1 MTLFVTVLADVIK
14 NFKMRSSRTT
24 RMDPNTGD
32 KCPYER
38 PTEERHTERR
48 GGVHVIREAEI
59 GATWP

>member
-1 MTLFVTVLADVIK
+1 
-14 NFKMRSSRTT
+14 MRSSRTT